1 MTETTLPE
9 GFTGPLLRPGDSSYD
24 EARILFNSMID
35 KRPALIAQ
43 CESPDDVAAA
53 VRYAVER
60 GLEIAVRSG
69 GHGVAG
75 TALTDGG
82 VVIDLRRMNGAEV
95 DPAARTIT
103 IGGGAV
109 WADFDRATQ
118 PHGLVATGGRVSTTG
133 VAGLTLG
140 GGSGWFERK
149 FGLASDNLLSV
160 DLVTADGRSVTASET
175 ENPDLFWALHGGGGN
190 FGVATSFTFRLH
202 PLPVATLALML
213 WPSAS
218 GPEVTRTYRDLI
230 EGGAPDEFGGGA
242 AYITGPP
249 MEFVPEHLQGTL
261 VSAVVGMYAG
271 TEAELRE
278 VLAPV
283 LALEPE
289 GVMIAEMPYAEI
301 QSALDDPPG
310 FRNYW
315 SVEHLGTFPD
325 EAVEKFCVRAGDM
338 IAPSPSQ
345 HLAIPWGG
353 AVARDTGDWPQPHR
367 VSTWAIHPLGLWTDP
382 ADDERG
388 IAWARGLCADMKP
401 YSSGAVY
408 LNFVGDEGSDRVVA
422 GFGKA
427 NYDRLAQIKG
437 QWDPANV
444 FHLNQNIKP
453 A

>member
-1 MTETTLPE
+1 MTDTTLPE
-9 GFTGPLLRPGDSSYD
+9 GFTGPLLRPGDSPYD
-24 EARILFNSMID
+24 EARVLFNSMID

-43 CESPDDVAAA
+43 SESPEDVAAA

-60 GLEIAVRSG
+60 GLEIAVRAG

-75 TALTDGG
+75 TGLTDGG

-118 PHGLVATGGRVSTTG
+118 PHGLAATGGRVSTTG

-149 FGLASDNLLSV
+149 LGLASDNLLSV
-160 DLVTADGRSVTASET
+160 DLVTADGRSVTGSET

-190 FGVATSFTFRLH
+190 FGVATSLTFRLH
-202 PLPVATLALML
+202 PLPVTTLALLL
-213 WPSAS
+213 WPATH
-218 GPEVTRTYRDLI
+218 GLDVTRAYRDMVDA
-230 EGGAPDEFGGGA
+230 GVPDEFGGA
-242 AYITGPP
+242 VAYITGPP
-249 MEFVPEHLQGTL
+249 MEIVPEHLQGVL
-261 VSAVVGMYAG
+261 VSGVVAMYAG
-271 TEAELRE
+271 TEAETRE
-278 VLAPV
+278 VLAPL
-283 LALEPE
+283 LALAPE

-325 EAVEKFCVRAGDM
+325 EAVEKFCLRAADM

-353 AVARDTGDWPQPHR
+353 AVARGASDWPQPHR
-367 VSTWAIHPLGLWTDP
+367 VSDWVVHPLGLWTDP

-388 IAWARGLCADMKP
+388 IAWARGLGADMKP
-401 YSSGAVY
+401 FSTGAVY
-408 LNFVGDEGSDRVVA
+408 LNFAGDEGQDRVVA
-422 GFGKA
+422 GFGKD

-437 QWDPANV
+437 EWDPANV